1 MCYCTKYKAYDD
13 QDIGTLVVHK
23 IVIVDIE
30 NQDVCH
36 RQIPLNHISQ

>member
-1 MCYCTKYKAYDD
+1 MCYYTKYKAND
-13 QDIGTLVVHK
+13 QDIGTVVVHR